1 MDSCSSFGHVT
12 SYSPPFD
19 LDRTVQKR
27 ALRLRFPKPS
37 SRVVDMPAHRPPLPP
52 GAPTPPSLLTCP
64 PPGHPP
70 LPHKTEPRFRSSH
83 SCSCRSTRRRG
94 RNPKRGRGPH
104 LPPDEALPWII
115 CAIWGLPLPTWTS
128 CSHKSWMLLHSCM
141 SPCRQGESPPPCE
154 LSPDHFRIAACSHQ
168 VQRRFIFAANRICLQ
183 IGSAAVTA
191 ATWRICTVYSRQS
204 PL

>member
-1 MDSCSSFGHVT
+1 MELGYVKHNCRLNAARESLTNEISSMDSCSSFGHVT

-27 ALRLRFPKPS
+27 HCGYGFQSLRLGS
-37 SRVVDMPAHRPPLPP
+37 SPRAHRPRAGAVLQLAAVDMPAHRPPLPP
-52 GAPTPPSLLTCP
+52 GAPTPPSLLPCP

-115 CAIWGLPLPTWTS
+115 CAIRGLPLPT
-128 CSHKSWMLLHSCM
+128 
-141 SPCRQGESPPPCE
+141 
-154 LSPDHFRIAACSHQ
+154 
-168 VQRRFIFAANRICLQ
+168 
-183 IGSAAVTA
+183 
-191 ATWRICTVYSRQS
+191 
-204 PL
+204 

>member
-1 MDSCSSFGHVT
+1 MECLSGTLNSLYVFVKKNYGCAHLSLTNEISSMDSCSSFGHVT

-27 ALRLRFPKPS
+27 ALRLRLPEPP

-52 GAPTPPSLLTCP
+52 GAPTPPSLLPCP

-115 CAIWGLPLPTWTS
+115 CAIRGLPLPT
-128 CSHKSWMLLHSCM
+128 
-141 SPCRQGESPPPCE
+141 
-154 LSPDHFRIAACSHQ
+154 
-168 VQRRFIFAANRICLQ
+168 
-183 IGSAAVTA
+183 
-191 ATWRICTVYSRQS
+191 
-204 PL
+204 

>member
-27 ALRLRFPKPS
+27 ALRLRFPEPS

-83 SCSCRSTRRRG
+83 SCCSADRHDGAEGILRGAEGLTYLRMKRSRGLYVRFEVCRCPPEPAAPTNHGCFCTHACRPVGKEKVPHHASCRQT
-94 RNPKRGRGPH
+94 
-104 LPPDEALPWII
+104 
-115 CAIWGLPLPTWTS
+115 
-128 CSHKSWMLLHSCM
+128 
-141 SPCRQGESPPPCE
+141 
-154 LSPDHFRIAACSHQ
+154 
-168 VQRRFIFAANRICLQ
+168 IFA
-183 IGSAAVTA
+183 
-191 ATWRICTVYSRQS
+191 
-204 PL
+204 